1 MKLVRVF
8 SNKNFTNIKFDERF
22 NVVLATIQDVAN
34 KKDTHN
40 LGKTSLVRVIDFLLL
55 GEFSKKNGLL
65 SNEIFRGQ
73 IFYLEI
79 LLNSGRFL
87 VIRRS
92 IDCATR
98 ISFHIDD
105 IPLNDFI
112 APTSWDEED
121 LAIDKA
127 KEKLTEYLGFDI
139 VTQWPYRKA
148 VTYFLRTQQ
157 DYLDVFQ
164 LGKFKGKH
172 SDWKPF
178 VFDLLGFNG
187 ELIKNKYELEVQIS
201 EKQKSY
207 IAIKNEANINPEERD
222 KILGMIDIKIQ
233 EKETAISSI
242 DKFNFYPQDKI
253 LTKEI
258 IEDLDAKIQTINT
271 ERYRINYQIKKTED
285 SLRQTTEDVNLDKLQ
300 ELFDDT
306 NLFFPNKLKK
316 QFEDLESFNNAISSE
331 RKKYLKENLEKL
343 RAEYN
348 DIDGQ
353 VRSLELQKSEKLTFL
368 TESDSYTKFKSYQ
381 KQLATIE
388 SELSFLN
395 EKLRLIDRSVAI
407 QEEIKGIKLQL
418 LQSKEDVQK
427 EIGQQK
433 HADLRRIFNQII
445 VDVVGTNAIISIKQN
460 DQGNVD
466 YSAEY
471 QNLKQ
476 VSTSEAD
483 GTSYKKLLC
492 AAFDLSLLIH
502 YSKNSFFRFVYHD
515 GIFEGLDDRIKVRLL
530 NSVKS
535 ICQQYNI
542 QYIVSMIDSDIPKM
556 QDGTLYPIQSS
567 EICLQLN
574 DRDDDGKL
582 FKQSF

>member
-55 GEFSKKNGLL
+55 GEFSKKSGLL
-65 SNEIFRGQ
+65 SNEIFWGQ

-79 LLNSGRFL
+79 QLNSGRFL

-92 IDCATR
+92 IDCATK

-222 KILGMIDIKIQ
+222 KILGMIDIKNQ

-331 RKKYLKENLEKL
+331 RKKYLRENLEKL

-502 YSKNSFFRFVYHD
+502 YSKNSFFKFVYHD

-574 DRDDDGKL
+574 DRDEDGKL

>member
-55 GEFSKKNGLL
+55 GEFSKKSGLL
-65 SNEIFRGQ
+65 SNEIFGGQ

-79 LLNSGRFL
+79 QLNSGKFL

-222 KILGMIDIKIQ
+222 KILGMIDIKNQ

-242 DKFNFYPQDKI
+242 DNFNFYPQDKI

-368 TESDSYTKFKSYQ
+368 TESDSYAKFKSYQ